1 MKEIEKKT
9 LLMNWVE
16 MEKIGLINI
25 RISYESDE
33 SISTEVRLSEIMKRL
48 MDDTQTNDLI
58 TEKMEHLDDILRE
71 MFEEINEKLG
81 EMEEVKNV

>member
-1 MKEIEKKT
+1 
-9 LLMNWVE
+9 

-58 TEKMEHLDDILRE
+58 AEKMEHLDDILRE

>member
-1 MKEIEKKT
+1 
-9 LLMNWVE
+9 

-25 RISYESDE
+25 RISYENDE
-33 SISTEVRLSEIMKRL
+33 SISTEVRLSEIIKKL

-81 EMEEVKNV
+81 EMEEIENV

>member
-1 MKEIEKKT
+1 
-9 LLMNWVE
+9 

-25 RISYESDE
+25 RVSYESDE
-33 SISTEVRLSEIMKRL
+33 SISTEVRLSEIMKKL

>member
-1 MKEIEKKT
+1 
-9 LLMNWVE
+9 

-25 RISYESDE
+25 RVSYENDE
-33 SISTEVRLSEIMKRL
+33 SISTEVRLSEIMKKL

-81 EMEEVKNV
+81 EMEEIENV

>member
-1 MKEIEKKT
+1 
-9 LLMNWVE
+9 

-25 RISYESDE
+25 RVSYENDE
-33 SISTEVRLSEIMKRL
+33 SISTEVRLSEIMKKL

-58 TEKMEHLDDILRE
+58 TEKMEHLDDVLRE

-81 EMEEVKNV
+81 EMEEVANV

>member
-1 MKEIEKKT
+1 
-9 LLMNWVE
+9 

-25 RISYESDE
+25 RISYENDE
-33 SISTEVRLSEIMKRL
+33 SIWTEVRLSEIMKRL

-71 MFEEINEKLG
+71 MFEEINKKLG
-81 EMEEVKNV
+81 EMEEIENV

>member
-1 MKEIEKKT
+1 
-9 LLMNWVE
+9 

-25 RISYESDE
+25 RISYENDE

-71 MFEEINEKLG
+71 MFEELNEKLG
-81 EMEEVKNV
+81 EMEGIENV

>member
-1 MKEIEKKT
+1 
-9 LLMNWVE
+9 

-25 RISYESDE
+25 RISYENDE

-81 EMEEVKNV
+81 EVEEIENV

>member
-1 MKEIEKKT
+1 
-9 LLMNWVE
+9 

-25 RISYESDE
+25 RISYENDE
-33 SISTEVRLSEIMKRL
+33 SISTEVRLSKIMKKL

-81 EMEEVKNV
+81 EMEEIENV

>member
-1 MKEIEKKT
+1 
-9 LLMNWVE
+9 

-71 MFEEINEKLG
+71 MFEENNKKLG
-81 EMEEVKNV
+81 EMEEIENV

>member
-1 MKEIEKKT
+1 
-9 LLMNWVE
+9 

-25 RISYESDE
+25 RISYENDE

>member
-1 MKEIEKKT
+1 
-9 LLMNWVE
+9 

-81 EMEEVKNV
+81 EMEEIANV

>member
-1 MKEIEKKT
+1 
-9 LLMNWVE
+9 

-25 RISYESDE
+25 RISYENDE

-58 TEKMEHLDDILRE
+58 TEKMEHLDDVLRE

-81 EMEEVKNV
+81 EMEEIENV

>member
-1 MKEIEKKT
+1 
-9 LLMNWVE
+9 

-81 EMEEVKNV
+81 EMEEVANV

>member
-1 MKEIEKKT
+1 
-9 LLMNWVE
+9 
-16 MEKIGLINI
+16 MEKIGLINV
-25 RISYESDE
+25 RVSYENDE
-33 SISTEVRLSEIMKRL
+33 SISTEVRLSEIMKKL

-81 EMEEVKNV
+81 EMEEVANV

>member
-1 MKEIEKKT
+1 
-9 LLMNWVE
+9 
-16 MEKIGLINI
+16 
-25 RISYESDE
+25 
-33 SISTEVRLSEIMKRL
+33 MKRL

>member
-1 MKEIEKKT
+1 MK
-9 LLMNWVE
+9 
-16 MEKIGLINI
+16 KIGLINI
-25 RISYESDE
+25 RVSYENDK
-33 SISTEVRLSEIMKRL
+33 SISTEVRLSEIMKKL

-81 EMEEVKNV
+81 EMEEVANV

>member
-1 MKEIEKKT
+1 
-9 LLMNWVE
+9 

-33 SISTEVRLSEIMKRL
+33 SISTEVRLSKIMKKL

-58 TEKMEHLDDILRE
+58 TEKMEHLDDVLRE
-71 MFEEINEKLG
+71 MFKEINEKLG
-81 EMEEVKNV
+81 EMEEIENV

>member
-1 MKEIEKKT
+1 
-9 LLMNWVE
+9 

-33 SISTEVRLSEIMKRL
+33 SISTEVRLSEIMKKL

-58 TEKMEHLDDILRE
+58 TEKMENLDDILRE

-81 EMEEVKNV
+81 EMEEIENV

>member
-1 MKEIEKKT
+1 
-9 LLMNWVE
+9 

-48 MDDTQTNDLI
+48 MDDTQTSDLI

>member
-1 MKEIEKKT
+1 MK
-9 LLMNWVE
+9 
-16 MEKIGLINI
+16 KIGLINI

-33 SISTEVRLSEIMKRL
+33 SISTEVRLSEIMKKL

-81 EMEEVKNV
+81 EMEEVANV

>member
-1 MKEIEKKT
+1 
-9 LLMNWVE
+9 

-25 RISYESDE
+25 RVSYESDE
-33 SISTEVRLSEIMKRL
+33 SISTEVRLSEIMKKL

-58 TEKMEHLDDILRE
+58 TEKMEHLDDVLRE

-81 EMEEVKNV
+81 EMEEVANV

>member
-1 MKEIEKKT
+1 
-9 LLMNWVE
+9 

-71 MFEEINEKLG
+71 MFEKINEKLG
-81 EMEEVKNV
+81 EMEEVANV

>member
-1 MKEIEKKT
+1 
-9 LLMNWVE
+9 

-48 MDDTQTNDLI
+48 MDDTQTNDLV

-81 EMEEVKNV
+81 EMEEIENV

>member
-1 MKEIEKKT
+1 
-9 LLMNWVE
+9 

-58 TEKMEHLDDILRE
+58 KEKMEHLDDILRE

-81 EMEEVKNV
+81 EMEKIENV

>member
-1 MKEIEKKT
+1 
-9 LLMNWVE
+9 

-71 MFEEINEKLG
+71 MFEEINEKLS

>member
-1 MKEIEKKT
+1 
-9 LLMNWVE
+9 

-33 SISTEVRLSEIMKRL
+33 SISTEVRLSEIMKKL

-71 MFEEINEKLG
+71 MFEKINEKLG
-81 EMEEVKNV
+81 EMEEIENV

>member
-1 MKEIEKKT
+1 
-9 LLMNWVE
+9 

-25 RISYESDE
+25 RISYENDE

-58 TEKMEHLDDILRE
+58 TEKMEHLDDVLRE
-71 MFEEINEKLG
+71 MFDEINEKLG
-81 EMEEVKNV
+81 EMEEIENV

>member
-1 MKEIEKKT
+1 
-9 LLMNWVE
+9 

-25 RISYESDE
+25 RISYENDE

-71 MFEEINEKLG
+71 MFEEVNEKLG
-81 EMEEVKNV
+81 EMEEIEKV

>member
-1 MKEIEKKT
+1 
-9 LLMNWVE
+9 

-25 RISYESDE
+25 RISYENDE

-58 TEKMEHLDDILRE
+58 TEKMEHLDDVLRE

-81 EMEEVKNV
+81 EMEEVANV

>member
-1 MKEIEKKT
+1 
-9 LLMNWVE
+9 

-33 SISTEVRLSEIMKRL
+33 SISTEVRLSEIMKKL
-48 MDDTQTNDLI
+48 MNDTQTNDLI

-81 EMEEVKNV
+81 EMEEIENV

>member
-1 MKEIEKKT
+1 
-9 LLMNWVE
+9 

-58 TEKMEHLDDILRE
+58 TEKMENLDDILRE

-81 EMEEVKNV
+81 EMEEIENV

>member
-1 MKEIEKKT
+1 
-9 LLMNWVE
+9 

-33 SISTEVRLSEIMKRL
+33 SISTEVRLSEIMKKL

-58 TEKMEHLDDILRE
+58 TEKMEHLDNILRE

-81 EMEEVKNV
+81 EMEEIENV

>member
-1 MKEIEKKT
+1 MK
-9 LLMNWVE
+9 
-16 MEKIGLINI
+16 KIGLINI

-33 SISTEVRLSEIMKRL
+33 SISTEVRLSEIMKKL

-81 EMEEVKNV
+81 EMEEIENV